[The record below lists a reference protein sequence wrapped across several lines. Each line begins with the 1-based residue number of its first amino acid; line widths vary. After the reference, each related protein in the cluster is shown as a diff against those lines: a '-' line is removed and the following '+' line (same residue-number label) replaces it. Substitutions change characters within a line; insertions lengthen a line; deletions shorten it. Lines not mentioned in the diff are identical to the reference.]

1 MGTNNLGKAF
11 GMRYINGGIME
22 SEMVGLAAG
31 LSIQGFKPY
40 FHTFGPFASRRVFD
54 QLFISLGYAQLSA
67 TVIGSDAGVSAEM
80 NGGTHMPF
88 EELGLLRLVPN
99 ATVFEVSDDVQFES
113 VLQQTLQ
120 LSGLKYIRT
129 IRKKPVPLYKG
140 DEDFSKGYIEL
151 KRGNDLTLVCSG
163 IMVAPCLE
171 VANSLE
177 KEGYSVGVID
187 LFRVK
192 PIHPEVET
200 LLSDKPVLTVENH
213 NVIGGLG
220 SAICEMMA
228 TKVNTPVY
236 RLGIKERF
244 GQVGQQDYLLKEY
257 GLDKDS
263 IRREIQQIL
272 S

>member
-1 MGTNNLGKAF
+1 
-11 GMRYINGGIME
+11 
-22 SEMVGLAAG
+22 
-31 LSIQGFKPY
+31 
-40 FHTFGPFASRRVFD
+40 
-54 QLFISLGYAQLSA
+54 
-67 TVIGSDAGVSAEM
+67 
-80 NGGTHMPF
+80 
-88 EELGLLRLVPN
+88 
-99 ATVFEVSDDVQFES
+99 
-113 VLQQTLQ
+113 
-120 LSGLKYIRT
+120 
-129 IRKKPVPLYKG
+129 
-140 DEDFSKGYIEL
+140 
-151 KRGNDLTLVCSG
+151 
-163 IMVAPCLE
+163 MVAPCLE

-200 LLSDKPVLTVENH
+200 LLLDKPVLTVENH
-213 NVIGGLG
+213 NAIGGLG